1 MARKDRPIRRLYITK
16 DLQLLGE
23 IEEITVYPLIGG
35 GTQLGSNEPSYEN
48 KTVSVLAMGF
58 RAGLVVSITSFLLGK
73 HHEITFY

>member
-35 GTQLGSNEPSYEN
+35 GTQLGSNEPYYEN
-48 KTVSVLAMGF
+48 KTVLSS
-58 RAGLVVSITSFLLGK
+58 RWVSEQVWSSPLLP
-73 HHEITFY
+73 FY

>member
-23 IEEITVYPLIGG
+23 IEEIPVYPLIGG

-48 KTVSVLAMGF
+48 KTVLSS
-58 RAGLVVSITSFLLGK
+58 RWVSEQVWSSPLLP
-73 HHEITFY
+73 FY

>member
-35 GTQLGSNEPSYEN
+35 GTQLGSNEPHYEN
-48 KTVSVLAMGF
+48 KTVLSS
-58 RAGLVVSITSFLLGK
+58 RWVSEQVWSSPLLP
-73 HHEITFY
+73 FY